1 MNHWGMWRTAFILS
15 LVCAGG
21 IGIGLWLGSIRMA
34 PPEPTAHSAA
44 DKKDGPAKPE
54 GADGSL
60 IKLSAEQKQM
70 LRLKIE
76 PAAARVPE
84 EILAATG
91 RIAANPDRTALITP
105 RTPGRVIK
113 IQATLGQNVRASE
126 VLALLDSVE
135 AAEAL
140 AELAQNESALGL
152 AQVRA
157 DKEKQLFEAKLRVL
171 EAAQR
176 QESAADAEKT
186 LSRVELGRLKQ
197 DYIGA
202 LARLELV
209 RANHDRQQILVEK
222 KIGARKDLVEA
233 EKGLI
238 AARGELEAVA
248 ETIRIT
254 ARQELLAAETA
265 LQQARSQRDKAREK
279 LRLLGVNE
287 ATVAEAGKAASG
299 QHALVPLV
307 APFGGTVI
315 ERQVTEGQLI
325 EPGFAAFRLADLDTL
340 WVLLDVP
347 ETEAGRIGKGQQVT
361 IDSRNEGAKGQT
373 GRVAFI
379 GDVVD
384 EQTRTL
390 KARVELPNSGRLLKP
405 GMFVTGRILT
415 RRAGPAEIQ
424 LPSGAVFLLE
434 DASVVFVEGPDG
446 IRPRP
451 VETAPRSEG
460 WLAIRKGLTAGE
472 RVVTEG
478 GFALKAHLLK
488 SKMGKDDGHGH

>member
-1 MNHWGMWRTAFILS
+1 MNQWGMWRTAFILL
-15 LVCAGG
+15 LVCTAG
-21 IGIGLWLGSIRMA
+21 IGIGLWLGSLRTVSLPAA
-34 PPEPTAHSAA
+34 PLSAA
-44 DKKDGPAKPE
+44 EKKDGPAKPE
-54 GADGSL
+54 AADGSL

-91 RIAANPDRTALITP
+91 RIAANPDRTVLITP

-113 IQATLGQNVRASE
+113 IQATLGQNVRAGE

-176 QESAADAEKT
+176 QESAAATEKT
-186 LSRVELGRLKQ
+186 LARVELGRLKQ

-202 LARLELV
+202 LARLELA

-233 EKGLI
+233 EKGFI

-265 LQQARSQRDKAREK
+265 LQQARSQRDKMREK
-279 LRLLGVNE
+279 LRLLGYRG
-287 ATVAEAGKAASG
+287 TVPPENGSSTSEG
-299 QHALVPLV
+299 RPLLPLV
-307 APFGGTVI
+307 APFSGTVI
-315 ERQVTEGQLI
+315 DRQVTEGQLI
-325 EPGFAAFRLADLDTL
+325 DPGFAAFRLADLDTL

-347 ETEAGRIGKGQQVT
+347 ETEAGSIEKGQPVT
-361 IDSRNEGAKGQT
+361 IKAGAEGAKGQT

-390 KARVELPNSGRLLKP
+390 KARVELPNPGRLFKP
-405 GMFVTGRILT
+405 GMFVTARILT
-415 RRAGPAEIQ
+415 HRAGPAEIQ
-424 LPSGAVFLLE
+424 LPSSAVFLFE

-446 IRPRP
+446 VRPRP
-451 VETAPRSEG
+451 VETALRSEG
-460 WLAIRKGLTAGE
+460 RVAIRKGLSVGE

-488 SKMGKDDGHGH
+488 SKMGEDDGHGH